1 MKDVWGETITNVEPQ
16 KVNKKKIIIAI
27 IIAIIVV
34 TAIITIGLYNTNKQ
48 ARTWIDK
55 NIFRK
60 EIQQDKA
67 VTIEIA
73 ENQDSNIY
81 AFNKY
86 IGILDKTNFTIYG
99 NTGNKENELEI
110 QISNPI
116 FNSANRFL
124 AIAENKGQKLYL
136 ITDKEITWEAEVEGN
151 ISQILVNKNGYVAVV
166 IVDTSYKTV
175 IKMYSPQGK
184 ELFNTYLSSTRA
196 VDVSISNDN
205 KYLAIAEIDTS
216 GTIIQSNIKVVSIDK
231 ASTDP
236 TNSLVNTYKS
246 EENKLITSIKYQ
258 EKNKLV
264 CMYTDSIHEIANEK
278 DETLIE
284 SKDKKVIFQSILLN
298 GNACQIEEK
307 SSGLFTADSQVNI
320 INIDSKSIKQY
331 TADSIAKELYTY
343 GNIMALNLGTEIEFI
358 NTDGWLVKRYVA
370 NQEITNI
377 VVSDN
382 LAGIIYRDKIEI
394 VKYTM
399 KKEVLKI
406 IANYNNF
413 KERNGGRN
421 GNNARYSNSFICTNF
436 NIFRI

>member
-86 IGILDKTNFTIYG
+86 IGILDKTKFTIYG

-136 ITDKEITWEAEVEGN
+136 ITDKEITWEAEIEGN

-175 IKMYSPQGK
+175 IKMYNPQGK

-216 GTIIQSNIKVVSIDK
+216 GTIIQSNIKVISIDK

-258 EKNKLV
+258 DKNKLV

-320 INIDSKSIKQY
+320 INIDSKSTKQY

-394 VKYTM
+394 VN
-399 KKEVLKI
+399 L
-406 IANYNNF
+406 
-413 KERNGGRN
+413 
-421 GNNARYSNSFICTNF
+421 
-436 NIFRI
+436 

>member
-48 ARTWIDK
+48 VRTWIDK

-86 IGILDKTNFTIYG
+86 IGILDKTKFTIYG

-394 VKYTM
+394 VN
-399 KKEVLKI
+399 L
-406 IANYNNF
+406 
-413 KERNGGRN
+413 
-421 GNNARYSNSFICTNF
+421 
-436 NIFRI
+436 

>member
-86 IGILDKTNFTIYG
+86 IGILDKTKFTIYG
-99 NTGNKENELEI
+99 NTGNKENEIEI

-175 IKMYSPQGK
+175 IKMYNPQGK

-284 SKDKKVIFQSILLN
+284 SKDKKVIFQSISLN

-394 VKYTM
+394 VN
-399 KKEVLKI
+399 L
-406 IANYNNF
+406 
-413 KERNGGRN
+413 
-421 GNNARYSNSFICTNF
+421 
-436 NIFRI
+436 